1 MAKNVKLTGQS
12 TEPVQKDINNPGT
25 FSTVG
30 LSGLVHQAGYV
41 YEEFLPQLQGIRAIK
56 VYKEMSSN
64 DPIIASMLFAID
76 MFLRKVSWH
85 VQKSGE
91 DKKAE
96 DDAKFLEECM
106 NDMSGTWPDF
116 ISEVNSMLEQ
126 GWSYFEILYKR
137 RTHDE
142 KDDGNRVSKYDDG
155 KIGWRKFDPRSQ
167 DSLDR
172 WEFDEEGGI
181 RGLWQRPAP
190 DYQLRYIPIGKAM
203 LFRTTSRKNNP
214 EGKSVLRS
222 AYRPWYFKKRIEEIE
237 GIGIERDLAGLPMA
251 EVPVKMLQDD
261 ASAGDK
267 AMLKSIKDLVKNV
280 RRDRQ
285 EGIVWPQQYDGQN
298 NPVYKFSL
306 LSAGGTRQFD
316 TNGIITRYEQRMAMT
331 VLADFILTGH
341 DSTGSFALATSK
353 SGMFQSALGAWLDI
367 IRDVVNNYAVPRLF
381 RLNGVEGPYP
391 TIEHE
396 PVQQMS
402 LNDLATMIAAMA
414 GAGAQLFPDTE
425 LENFL
430 RKAMNLPLREDK
442 HTDSNAEQQL
452 RNETLAAQ
460 IAMQQGQKK
469 QAELGPQQ
477 QLQAIRNMQQK
488 PLGKDPDSTP
498 GAPTKQ
504 GGPAKTAIPPQQRRD
519 SAGARAA
526 SNTIQ
531 KHTWLDDECPECG
544 YDELEMT
551 DAVCPGCQ
559 APVSMDLKRKT
570 YDNLSDGDRRRW
582 DKAYPN
588 HDVTVKKLDS
598 PSVNK
603 IKAKLSEHYPDKVL
617 DWVDEAD
624 WHGPMD
630 VNLHDIH
637 MARRPGGRDPKKVQ
651 GIADAIDEGKAMDPV
666 FLVMTPDFD
675 TTDDETKLKIADGYH
690 RTLGF
695 QKSSLDT
702 INAYVAVVKDTEGP
716 WDKTM
721 HDAKLNKR
729 EKNPEADAETLRIR
743 ENKQKSENQQ
753 PHKFKAAQWTHPN
766 GHPRCIRC
774 GDEEPM
780 NGVCEP

>member
-1 MAKNVKLTGQS
+1 MAKSVKVVNSNGQEL
-12 TEPVQKDINNPGT
+12 EPVRKDIMNPGT
-25 FSTVG
+25 FDTVG

-76 MFLRKVSWH
+76 MFLRKVSWN
-85 VQKSGE
+85 VQKAGE
-91 DKKAE
+91 DEKSEA
-96 DDAKFLEECM
+96 DAKFLEECM

-126 GWSYFEILYKR
+126 GWAYFEILYKR
-137 RTHDE
+137 RTDE
-142 KDDGNRVSKYDDG
+142 EKPDGTPNSKYNDG

-172 WEFDEEGGI
+172 WQFDDEGGTI
-181 RGLWQRPAP
+181 GMWQRPAP
-190 DYQLRYIPIGKAM
+190 DYQLRYIPMGKAM

-251 EVPVKMLQDD
+251 EVPVKMLQAD
-261 ASAGDK
+261 ASDADK
-267 AMLKSIKDLVKNV
+267 AMLRSIKDLVKNV

-285 EGIVWPQQYDGQN
+285 EGIIWPQQYDAQN
-298 NPVYKFSL
+298 NKTYSFSL

-353 SGMFQSALGAWLDI
+353 SGMFQAALGAWLDI
-367 IRDVVNNYAVPRLF
+367 IRDVINNYAVPRLF
-381 RLNGVEGPYP
+381 RLNGVKGPYP

-402 LNDLATMIAAMA
+402 LNDLATMIAALA

-425 LENFL
+425 LENYL
-430 RKAMNLPLREDK
+430 RKMMNLPLRDDK
-442 HTDSNAEQQL
+442 DDNSAFEQEL
-452 RNETLAAQ
+452 RNKTLAAQ
-460 IAMQQGQKK
+460 IAMQEQTK
-469 QAELGPQQ
+469 QQAKLGPQQ
-477 QLQAIRNMQQK
+477 ALMQIKGMQQQQQQAAQQ
-488 PLGKDPDSTP
+488 PLGKDPNSTP

-519 SAGARAA
+519 TRGARVAQGVV
-526 SNTIQ
+526 T
-531 KHTWLDDECPECG
+531 KHEWLSEPCPYCG
-544 YDELEMT
+544 YDDLEMT
-551 DAVCPGCQ
+551 DTVCPGCKYLVPQ
-559 APVSMDLKRKT
+559 EIK
-570 YDNLSDGDRRRW
+570 
-582 DKAYPN
+582 
-588 HDVTVKKLDS
+588 HTVAKLDS
-598 PSVNK
+598 PDVKK
-603 IKAKLSEHYPDKVL
+603 IKAMLAENYPHETL
-617 DWVDEAD
+617 GWVDDAQ
-624 WHGPMD
+624 WFGPMD
-630 VNLHDIH
+630 VNLSDIH
-637 MARRPGGRDPKKVQ
+637 MARRPGGRDPEKVK
-651 GIADAIDEGKAMDPV
+651 GIAEAIDQGKKMDPV
-666 FLVMTPDFD
+666 TLVMTPDFTPD
-675 TTDDETKLKIADGYH
+675 DDETKLKIADGYH
-690 RTLGF
+690 RTLAF
-695 QKSSLDT
+695 QKSSADNLP
-702 INAYVAVVKDTEGP
+702 AYVALVNDTEGP
-716 WDKTM
+716 WDREM
-721 HDAKLNKR
+721 HDKKLNKR
-729 EKNPEADAETLRIR
+729 AKEQPPEYVAETERIR
-743 ENKQKSENQQ
+743 ENKQKPENQK

-766 GHPRCIRC
+766 GHPRCVRC

>member
-1 MAKNVKLTGQS
+1 MAKSVKISGQS
-12 TEPVQKDINNPGT
+12 LEPSKKDIYNPGT
-25 FSTVG
+25 FDTAG
-30 LSGLVHQAGYV
+30 LSGLQHQAGYV

-76 MFLRKVSWH
+76 MFLRKTQWS

-91 DKKAE
+91 DQKAE

-137 RTHDE
+137 RTHEE
-142 KDDGNRVSKYDDG
+142 KEDGNRVSKYNDG

-167 DSLDR
+167 DSIDR

-237 GIGIERDLAGLPMA
+237 GVGIERDLAGLPMA
-251 EVPVKMLQDD
+251 EVPVKMLQAD
-261 ASAGDK
+261 ASEADK
-267 AMLKSIKDLVKNV
+267 AMLASIKTLVKNV

-285 EGIVWPQQYDGQN
+285 EGIIWPQQYDAN
-298 NPVYKFSL
+298 NNKQYTFSL
-306 LSAGGTRQFD
+306 LSAGGQRQFD

-381 RLNGVEGPYP
+381 RLNGIEGPYP
-391 TIEHE
+391 TVQHE

-430 RKAMNLPLREDK
+430 RNMMNLPLREDK
-442 HTDSNAEQQL
+442 NTDSSAEQDL
-452 RNETLAAQ
+452 RNKTLAAQ
-460 IAMQQGQKK
+460 IAMQEGQKK

-477 QLQAIRNMQQK
+477 QLQAIKNMQQPK
-488 PLGKDPDSTP
+488 PLGKDPESTP

-519 SAGARAA
+519 TAGARSAQNVVA
-526 SNTIQ
+526 
-531 KHTWLDDECPECG
+531 
-544 YDELEMT
+544 
-551 DAVCPGCQ
+551 
-559 APVSMDLKRKT
+559 
-570 YDNLSDGDRRRW
+570 
-582 DKAYPN
+582 
-588 HDVTVKKLDS
+588 KLDS
-598 PSVNK
+598 PDVKK
-603 IKAKLSEHYPDKVL
+603 IKAKLAEHYPENVL
-617 DWVDEAD
+617 DWVEEAD

-675 TTDDETKLKIADGYH
+675 TMDDETKLKIADGYH

-695 QKSSLDT
+695 QKSSRDT
-702 INAYVAVVKDTEGP
+702 INAYVAVVDETDGP
-716 WDKTM
+716 WDKKM

-729 EKNPEADAETLRIR
+729 EKNPEAEAETLRIR
-743 ENKQKSENQQ
+743 ENKKKPENQS
-753 PHKFKAAQWTHPN
+753 PHKFEAAQWTHPN
-766 GHPRCIRC
+766 GHPRCARC
-774 GDEEPM
+774 GMEEPM